1 MQLKYRALCQRLSS
15 IYEEGEARAI
25 VRWVLEE
32 RFSLTRAEL
41 LCDDLQ
47 HLSMEQQQEL
57 EALMQRL
64 EQGEPVQY
72 VLGETRFY
80 GRRFHVAPG
89 VLIPRPE
96 TAELCQWVIDESA
109 DESVLLDVG
118 TGSGCIAVTLSLE
131 LPHTNVTAWDISE
144 DALRIAQKN
153 AQLNDASVTF
163 EQRDILIQG
172 DKESR
177 RQGDK
182 EARRQGGKE
191 TRRQGVQGVWGVWDV
206 IVSNPPYICRQE
218 AKDMERHVLDYE
230 PHLALF
236 VPDDDPLLFY
246 RAIASYGCQTF
257 RPGGKLYFEI
267 NPLYS
272 DALTAMLQ
280 TMGYEDIQLRLDQ
293 SGKRRFL
300 RGSYGGKL

>member
-47 HLSMEQQQEL
+47 HLSMEQQKEL

-163 EQRDILIQG
+163 EQRDILN
-172 DKESR
+172 
-177 RQGDK
+177 
-182 EARRQGGKE
+182 QGGKE
-191 TRRQGVQGVWGVWDV
+191 TRRQGAQGVWDV

-293 SGKRRFL
+293 FGKRRFL

>member
-1 MQLKYRALCQRLSS
+1 MQLKYRALYQRLSS

-47 HLSMEQQQEL
+47 HLSMEQQKEL

-163 EQRDILIQG
+163 EQRDILN
-172 DKESR
+172 
-177 RQGDK
+177 QGDK

-191 TRRQGVQGVWGVWDV
+191 TRRQGVQGVWDV

-293 SGKRRFL
+293 FGKRRFL